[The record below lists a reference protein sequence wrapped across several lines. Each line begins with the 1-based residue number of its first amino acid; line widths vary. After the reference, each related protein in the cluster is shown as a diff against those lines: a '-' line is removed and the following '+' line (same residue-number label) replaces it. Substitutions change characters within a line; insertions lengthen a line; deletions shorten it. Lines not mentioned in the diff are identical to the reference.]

1 MHKERQVISLPSRA
15 QHGRSLGQ
23 ATSFG
28 MLTLVVSTE
37 ATQKTIHDPSRSRPS
52 YLRNWHASCLSFG
65 SSNISQK
72 QKDVEIERLPVKS
85 YQSFLYLCGWILEA
99 GDLDAI
105 TACLRHGSYVHAWG
119 GPSEEEALGWPP
131 WREVGGPKRQFR
143 PWIPPPYGPYSKF
156 KVIPQLSLRS
166 VYFMLL
172 TVLCSKM

>member
-1 MHKERQVISLPSRA
+1 
-15 QHGRSLGQ
+15 
-23 ATSFG
+23 

-37 ATQKTIHDPSRSRPS
+37 ATQKTIHDPSRSRLS
-52 YLRNWHASCLSFG
+52 YLRNWHASCFSFG
-65 SSNISQK
+65 SSNISQR

-119 GPSEEEALGWPP
+119 GLSEEEAFGWPP
-131 WREVGGPKRQFR
+131 WREVGDQRGDFVRGYLRRTVQF
-143 PWIPPPYGPYSKF
+143 KA
-156 KVIPQLSLRS
+156 IPQLSLRS